1 MNPRHFLRMSQWA
14 RNPPSKRRVQ
24 LVFGIILLCL
34 LIFGV
39 EYMGWWPD
47 WATGEWTRAPR

>member
-34 LIFGV
+34 LVYGV

-47 WATGEWTRAPR
+47 WAMGEWTRAPR